1 MNKFI
6 FAVSVIS
13 LLFTSCAREKPTQI
27 DGRQELRVVIADNSG
42 LLPVNPELGY
52 APLAEAAV
60 TLISGFYYES
70 PEANKK
76 YHAYTDSAGI
86 VFFQNLPLSSFTLSA
101 EKRVKVPNSDGGDS
115 VEVILRGSALFDL
128 AANQGET
135 DTVGTT
141 VAVQSPIVINEIYY
155 VGGINR
161 AYYFYDQFVELYNAS
176 DTTQYLDG
184 LIICRGRQYH
194 DPDLDI
200 LDYVQVLYV
209 FQFPGEPLTGREY
222 PIEPGEFVTI
232 AGDAVDHSA
241 YVDNALDLSNS
252 PWEFFT
258 PYASDIDNPAQNVVN
273 VIKERPGDFLINLVH
288 NFVILADGT
297 GYYRGEVNDSG
308 VPYIHIPI
316 ETILDGVE
324 YSTNSDKLKELTT
337 RVDAGFAG
345 VGIPKYSGISIER
358 RTPGFDTN
366 NSRLDFVNI
375 KPPTPGWQ
383 HEE

>member
-1 MNKFI
+1 
-6 FAVSVIS
+6 
-13 LLFTSCAREKPTQI
+13 
-27 DGRQELRVVIADNSG
+27 
-42 LLPVNPELGY
+42 
-52 APLAEAAV
+52 
-60 TLISGFYYES
+60 
-70 PEANKK
+70 
-76 YHAYTDSAGI
+76 
-86 VFFQNLPLSSFTLSA
+86 
-101 EKRVKVPNSDGGDS
+101 
-115 VEVILRGSALFDL
+115 
-128 AANQGET
+128 
-135 DTVGTT
+135 
-141 VAVQSPIVINEIYY
+141 
-155 VGGINR
+155 
-161 AYYFYDQFVELYNAS
+161 
-176 DTTQYLDG
+176 
-184 LIICRGRQYH
+184 
-194 DPDLDI
+194 
-200 LDYVQVLYV
+200 
-209 FQFPGEPLTGREY
+209 
-222 PIEPGEFVTI
+222 
-232 AGDAVDHSA
+232 
-241 YVDNALDLSNS
+241 
-252 PWEFFT
+252 
-258 PYASDIDNPAQNVVN
+258 VVN